1 MRLIRLPLW
10 FASVVRR
17 LPVLVV
23 LRAAAW
29 RKALP
34 ALSLRPVLL
43 ALVLPAVLL
52 AGCAAQ
58 EAFRES
64 KERFGEGQHEAGF
77 AKLSEALKIE
87 PNNAEFRSYYLQTRD
102 RLVNGWLREA
112 DLARAANQ
120 PETARALYER
130 ALSLDAANPRAQ
142 AGLRHLEN
150 DKKIAAWQRDAE
162 AALEKK
168 DFRSAD
174 ARVREVLA
182 LDPANARALAAQQRV
197 LEATRKP
204 PVETAMAAGLRR
216 PLTIEFKDAPL
227 KQVFEVLSRTSGLNF
242 IFDRDVRADQRV
254 TIFMR
259 STTVQDAV
267 NQLLVTNQLEQRVL
281 DAMSIMVFPNNP
293 AKLRDYQPLVV
304 RSFYLNNA
312 DAKVVAT
319 TLRTILKTRDIITDD
334 KLNMIIMRDSPESV
348 RLAERLVAMHDV
360 NEPEVML
367 DVEIMEVSRTRLQN
381 LGVRFPDS
389 LTFTPLAGAAG
400 TVTMQALRQINESAI
415 GVTGATLGI
424 AANKTDTDANLLA
437 NPRIRVKNREKAN
450 ILIGDRVPN
459 ITTTSTAT
467 GFVSE
472 SVTYV
477 DVGLKLDVET
487 VIHPDNEVTI
497 RIKLEVSNIASQ
509 TTTRSGTIAYQIGTR
524 TAGTVL
530 KLKDGENQVLAGLIS
545 DDDRRS
551 ANKVPGLGDIPLLG
565 RLFSQQQDN
574 GTKREIVLSITPRII
589 RNIPRPEL
597 LYAEIDAGTEASLK
611 NRAAEGGSAAG
622 AAGVP
627 GVTGAPVFAPPLPSG
642 AGAAPVPGAVPGGA
656 LGTPLPSGAMTTPN
670 GGAGAAPSLGNAPTA
685 APSGPASLQW
695 QGPAQT
701 NVGQSITLALMLQP
715 GEAITG
721 VPMSVGF
728 DPKLLQITAITE
740 GDLLKQ
746 GGGQTSYTSRIDA
759 ATGQAFM
766 TVTRTSPEGATQPG
780 SVVTLTLRA
789 LAAGQAS
796 VQVLSFAGIGLGG
809 RSVAAPLP
817 EPFRLTISP

>member
-1 MRLIRLPLW
+1 MRALTLMVFFAGAAPRPLL
-10 FASVVRR
+10 SRR
-17 LPVLVV
+17 GLCG
-23 LRAAAW
+23 
-29 RKALP
+29 
-34 ALSLRPVLL
+34 VLL
-43 ALVLPAVLL
+43 GAVLL

-58 EAFRES
+58 DAFRES
-64 KERFGEGQHEAGF
+64 KERFAEGRTEEGF
-77 AKLSEALKIE
+77 AKLNEALKLE
-87 PNNAEFRSYYLQTRD
+87 PNNAQFRSYGLQTRD
-102 RLVNGWLREA
+102 RLIIGWLREA
-112 DLARAANQ
+112 DLARAASQ

-130 ALSLDAANPRAQ
+130 VQSLDAANTRAQ
-142 AGLRHLEN
+142 AGLRNLDN
-150 DKKIAAWQRDAE
+150 DKKIAGWLKDAGT
-162 AALEKK
+162 AFEKK
-168 DFRSAD
+168 DYRQSD
-174 ARVREVLA
+174 VLLREALA
-182 LDPANARALAAQQRV
+182 LEPANPRALALQRS
-197 LEATRKP
+197 LLDATRKP
-204 PVETAMAAGLRR
+204 PPETVMAAALRK
-216 PLTIEFKDAPL
+216 PLTIEFKDASL
-227 KQVFEVLSRTSGLNF
+227 KQVFEVISRTSGLNF
-242 IFDRDVRADQRV
+242 VFDRDVRADQKV
-254 TIFMR
+254 TIYMR
-259 STTVQDAV
+259 GTTVQDAV
-267 NQLLVTNQLEQRVL
+267 NQLLITNQLEQRVL
-281 DAMSIMVFPNNP
+281 NDTSIMVFPNNP

-319 TLRTILKTRDIITDD
+319 TLRTILKVRDIITDD

-348 RLAERLVAMHDV
+348 RLAEKLVAMHDV

-367 DVEIMEVSRTRLQN
+367 EVEILEVSRTRLQN

-389 LTFTPLAGAAG
+389 FTFTPLANAAG
-400 TVTMQALRQINESAI
+400 AITLRSLRQINEAGI
-415 GVTGATLGI
+415 GVAGATVGF

-487 VIHPDNEVTI
+487 VIQPDNEVTI

-551 ANKVPGLGDIPLLG
+551 ANRVPGLGDIPLIG
-565 RLFSQQQDN
+565 RLFAQQRDE

-611 NRAAEGGSAAG
+611 NRNPEGGVGGVPAIAALLPVRTGGAPGADAGAPAAIPPSGFAAPNTAAAAG
-622 AAGVP
+622 AA
-627 GVTGAPVFAPPLPSG
+627 
-642 AGAAPVPGAVPGGA
+642 AGASGSAAPLSTPPASAAPGA
-656 LGTPLPSGAMTTPN
+656 
-670 GGAGAAPSLGNAPTA
+670 
-685 APSGPASLQW
+685 SGPSSSPATTGGPTSLQW
-695 QGPAQT
+695 QGPAQAA
-701 NVGQSITLALMLQP
+701 VGQNLSVALAITP

-721 VPMSVGF
+721 VPMAVGF
-728 DPKLLQITAITE
+728 DPKLLQVVGIAE
-740 GDLLKQ
+740 GDLLRQ
-746 GGGQTSYTSRIDA
+746 NGGQTNFTSRVDA
-759 ATGQAFM
+759 ASGQAFV
-766 TVTRTSPEGATQPG
+766 TVTRTSPEGGTQPG
-780 SVVTLTLRA
+780 SVVVFTLRP

-796 VQVLSFAGIGLGG
+796 LQVLSFAGIGLGG

-817 EPFRLTISP
+817 EPFRLTITP